1 MADKKV
7 YCGSGKQ
14 QTNTWIKATVK
25 TKVLMEYLQ
34 EYKGAEFTKIDIN
47 LLSEPDK
54 YGKDVVISV
63 DTWKPEGNQEIKEET
78 KNDDLPF

>member
-1 MADKKV
+1 MSDKKV

-47 LLSEPDK
+47 LLNEPDK
-54 YGKDVVISV
+54 FGKDVSITV
-63 DTWKPEGNQEIKEET
+63 DTWKPEGNQEIKKEEP
-78 KNDDLPF
+78 NNLPF